1 LRQGNGTSFELLR
14 NAVENMLG
22 NVIKFGMRTRKVCF
36 AALATAGA
44 LGFAPGAAAQSCALC
59 YTTASAVGSA
69 GIRALHVGILA
80 LLIPTLLLFLGI
92 LSMVF
97 RRAAQADH

>member
-1 LRQGNGTSFELLR
+1 L
-14 NAVENMLG
+14 
-22 NVIKFGMRTRKVCF
+22 
-36 AALATAGA
+36 AGA

>member
-1 LRQGNGTSFELLR
+1 MR
-14 NAVENMLG
+14 N
-22 NVIKFGMRTRKVCF
+22 RKLWF
-36 AALATAGA
+36 APLVLAGA

-59 YTTASAVGSA
+59 YTTASAAGSA

-80 LLIPTLLLFLGI
+80 LLIPALMLFLGV

-97 RRAAQADH
+97 RRAAQADL

>member
-1 LRQGNGTSFELLR
+1 
-14 NAVENMLG
+14 VKLG
-22 NVIKFGMRTRKVCF
+22 ICNRKLWF
-36 AALATAGA
+36 AAAVFAGA

-97 RRAAQADH
+97 RRAAQADR

>member
-1 LRQGNGTSFELLR
+1 MPRI
-14 NAVENMLG
+14 AVKLATL
-22 NVIKFGMRTRKVCF
+22 ICKLWF
-36 AALATAGA
+36 APVALACA

-59 YTTASAVGSA
+59 YTTASAAGVA

-80 LLIPTLLLFLGI
+80 LLIPALALFLWV

-97 RRAAQADH
+97 RRAAQADV